1 MSYKH
6 TFFALCKQIINVCL
20 TKTRYLSENH
30 KIRIIFAA
38 FQTDFTHMKT
48 WYTLFLLLFCSSFL
62 IGQTASIDRG
72 CAPLLVDFTAPSGS
86 STFFWDFKDGA
97 TSDLQNPSHNFVT
110 PGDYVV
116 EFRETSGGPVIGT
129 VTINVY
135 DIPSLEDLVVDPA
148 VGCAPAD
155 VSFEALI
162 DKDDDIQITQYT
174 WVFGDGGNDITST
187 NTTNHTYNFVGSY
200 TVSLGLTTDQPG
212 CDVTIPIPNA
222 VTLTEAP
229 AIDFTADTI
238 NACEPPL
245 TVNFTNNTPD
255 DPDYLYSW
263 DFGNG
268 TNSNL
273 RDPDAVTY
281 TENGRFQVTLTVI
294 DIDGCSVTS
303 TQQINVGP
311 PIISL
316 SYPDTVCTFSPFT
329 IENSSENGIAVWDF
343 GPNGTG
349 TQIGGTNDY
358 SVTFNQ
364 IGVQT
369 VTLSLTSPDGLCTN
383 DTTFTIFADQADA
396 TFTSDPSF
404 SCNRTLTSLYTP
416 TSSAG
421 ATYEWTFQGGD
432 TSTQFSPTYTYENG
446 DTTIYGINGE
456 ILFETRLRVTNA
468 SGCVATFRLTD
479 TIHQPNA
486 LFTIDTIQG
495 CFPLTVTFSD
505 SSASLSP
512 LTTWLWDFGDGNTE
526 TRNDN
531 NTVTHTYTAAGE
543 YDARLIVTNERGC
556 MDTSYVIQIL
566 VGDAINPD
574 FAVDQTDVCPGDTVR
589 FTDITNNPNI
599 DAWHF
604 ETDRGRS
611 FHCFQ
616 EPSLAWAFEQETGS
630 MDVSLTVE
638 YNGCYS
644 TITKDDLINVN
655 GPIAQL
661 DYEIDCANPF
671 DVAFRD
677 SSMDATSIL
686 WEFGD
691 TTNRSTL
698 SNPTF
703 TFPDTGIYVV
713 KLFAE
718 NASSGCPTSVDS
730 ATIYIR
736 DVKADITLDTILCLG
751 QEYDLDAS
759 LIRGV

>member
-1 MSYKH
+1 M
-6 TFFALCKQIINVCL
+6 V
-20 TKTRYLSENH
+20 
-30 KIRIIFAA
+30 
-38 FQTDFTHMKT
+38 
-48 WYTLFLLLFCSSFL
+48 LLPF
-62 IGQTASIDRG
+62 
-72 CAPLLVDFTAPSGS
+72 SG
-86 STFFWDFKDGA
+86 DFKDGA
-97 TSDLQNPSHNFVT
+97 TSDLQNPSHNFVV

-116 EFRETSGGPVIGT
+116 EFRESSGGPVIGT

-135 DIPSLEDLVVDPA
+135 DIPSLEDLVIDPA

-162 DKDDDIQITQYT
+162 DKDDDIEITQFS
-174 WVFGDGGNDITST
+174 WVYGDGSSDITTT

-200 TVSLGLTTDQPG
+200 TVSIGIRTNQPG
-212 CDVTIPIPNA
+212 CDVNNIVIPSA
-222 VTLTEAP
+222 VTLSEPPPIA
-229 AIDFTADTI
+229 FTADTT

-245 TVNFTNNTPD
+245 TVTFTNNTPD
-255 DPDYLYSW
+255 DPDYVYSW

-268 TNSNL
+268 TSSSL
-273 RDPDAVTY
+273 RDPAAVTY
-281 TENGRFQVTLTVI
+281 TENGRYQVTLTI
-294 DIDGCSVTS
+294 DDLDGCSISS

-316 SYPDTVCTFSPFT
+316 TYPDTVCTFSPFV
-329 IENSSENGIAVWDF
+329 IESNSENGIAVWDF

-349 TQIGGTNDY
+349 TPVAGTNNY

-364 IGVQT
+364 VGLQT
-369 VTLSLTSPDGLCTN
+369 VSLSLTSPDGLCTS

-416 TSSAG
+416 NSTVG

-446 DTTIYGINGE
+446 DTTVYSINGE
-456 ILFETRLRVTNA
+456 VLFETRLRVTNA

-512 LTTWLWDFGDGNTE
+512 LTTWLWDFGDGATE

-531 NTVTHTYTAAGE
+531 NTVTHTYTSAGE

-566 VGDAINPD
+566 VGEGINPD
-574 FAVDQTDVCPGDTVR
+574 FAVDQTDVCQGDTVR

-611 FHCFQ
+611 FHCYQ
-616 EPSLAWAFEQETGS
+616 DPSLAWAFEQETGS

-638 YNGCYS
+638 YNGCFS

-671 DVAFRD
+671 EVAFRD

-718 NASSGCPTSVDS
+718 NASSGCPVSVDS

-736 DVKADITLDTILCLG
+736 DVKAEITLDTILCLG
-751 QEYDLDAS
+751 QEYDLDATLS
-759 LIRGV
+759 EGVDAGLLERIYLVLPGCTKTHNHSG